1 MTAGQWK
8 LLIARLGLWGQGGV
22 RQPTG
27 QVDGHLAGLV
37 VAWWRRGV
45 TPLSESWSGA
55 LIFSCSGAPLGDMPD
70 PRDIRHLGLPIA
82 ADGPKVDAG
91 TAAVQPPPSTEGTG
105 AWGRH

>member
-8 LLIARLGLWGQGGV
+8 LLIARLGLGGQGGV

-37 VAWWRRGV
+37 GAWWRWGV

-55 LIFSCSGAPLGDMPD
+55 LCSSPVQEPRWVTCPTLGIFAISAYL
-70 PRDIRHLGLPIA
+70 
-82 ADGPKVDAG
+82 
-91 TAAVQPPPSTEGTG
+91 
-105 AWGRH
+105 